1 MNCTLPNGYNTQP
14 GICNLAGPFKST
26 THCISVNEEAYPCT
40 ATWFH
45 NDCKVSSGADD
56 RVSIAH
62 GSITDGG
69 GGNEEESNKT
79 TCEFRLS
86 VRAIEISDDG
96 VWSVAIRNG
105 LGTVEDQCRLMLK
118 VPKNYR

>member
-1 MNCTLPNGYNTQP
+1 M
-14 GICNLAGPFKST
+14 GPFIAS
-26 THCISVNEEAYPCT
+26 CISVNEEAYPCT

-45 NDCKVSSGADD
+45 NDCKVSSGADE

-69 GGNEEESNKT
+69 GGEGDSKT
-79 TCEFRLS
+79 TCEFRLNIK
-86 VRAIEISDDG
+86 AIEISDDG

>member
-1 MNCTLPNGYNTQP
+1 MGIGIGQPRTCDSARPFNANCLP
-14 GICNLAGPFKST
+14 
-26 THCISVNEEAYPCT
+26 VNEEAYPCT

-45 NDCKVSSGADD
+45 NDCKVSSGADE

-69 GGNEEESNKT
+69 GGEEDSNKT

-118 VPKNYR
+118 VPKNYRYGKI

>member
-1 MNCTLPNGYNTQP
+1 MKNIPPNDPLTCLTQKTQLQNT
-14 GICNLAGPFKST
+14 
-26 THCISVNEEAYPCT
+26 VNEEAYPCT

-45 NDCKVSSGADD
+45 NDCKVTSGVD
-56 RVSIAH
+56 RVSITH
-62 GSITDGG
+62 GSITD
-69 GGNEEESNKT
+69 EDDK

-86 VRAIEISDDG
+86 VKAIEISDDG
-96 VWSVAIRNG
+96 VWSVAVRNG

>member
-26 THCISVNEEAYPCT
+26 THCIPVNEEAYPCT

-45 NDCKVSSGADD
+45 NDCKVSSGADE

-62 GSITDGG
+62 GSVTDGG
-69 GGNEEESNKT
+69 GGEEDGK

-86 VRAIEISDDG
+86 VKAIEISDDG